1 MILKL
6 YNFSKKA
13 NSTKVPASDTAT
25 ELNVALKE
33 NVSLYSPSFI
43 LSTEPNQFNYC
54 QLDDKYYFPNA
65 RILNTT
71 TGTIN

>member
-25 ELNVALKE
+25 ELNVTLKE
-33 NVSLYSPSFI
+33 NV
-43 LSTEPNQFNYC
+43 
-54 QLDDKYYFPNA
+54 
-65 RILNTT
+65 
-71 TGTIN
+71 